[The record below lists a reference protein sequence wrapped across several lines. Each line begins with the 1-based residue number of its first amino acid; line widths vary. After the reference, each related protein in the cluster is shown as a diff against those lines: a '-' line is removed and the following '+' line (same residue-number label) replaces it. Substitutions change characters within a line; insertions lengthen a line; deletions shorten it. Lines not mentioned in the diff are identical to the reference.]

1 MSEENTDTTQK
12 IMDGQSWGDPSLG
25 GINEAFDR
33 AFPDGNVTSESL
45 DARSA
50 LGDADT
56 KQVDTSATESSQSDS
71 SATGDDKK
79 TIVEEKPLIEE
90 EFFPEADEKAAV
102 EEEKKPDGFDE
113 EAFDKETED
122 STKGMEA
129 KAGEKF
135 KALRA
140 ELKEAKQKTV
150 TPEVQKKLDELEMK
164 AQEAEGLRTR
174 LEEVSNQSAK
184 LKMEN
189 SPEYDEQVLR
199 PATAIFKKAD
209 ELAALYEGD
218 AAVLKAIV
226 KERDRKTQNELI
238 AEHLKDFSD
247 FDRNE
252 VYRMSQDF
260 NGLLYKREELLADAS
275 KKIEQFE
282 AARIQRE
289 EALLNEQ
296 RLAVQT
302 IQKDIWKKYKDVIP
316 GFVDENG
323 QETADF
329 KKLMGKSLSIDF
341 GRAKGRDQ
349 AFAAFA
355 GVVLPH
361 AVSQIAALKRQL
373 AEYEKAEGRSSS
385 AAPRPSDGINS
396 KAPSST
402 KEPATFME
410 RMEKM
415 VFS

>member
-12 IMDGQSWGDPSLG
+12 IMDGQSWADPSLG
-25 GINEAFDR
+25 GINDAFDR
-33 AFPDGNVTSESL
+33 AFPEGNVTSESL
-45 DARSA
+45 DAKSA
-50 LGDADT
+50 LGEADT
-56 KQVDTSATESSQSDS
+56 KPADTSATETPQSNSS
-71 SATGDDKK
+71 TPGDDKK
-79 TIVEEKPLIEE
+79 PVSEETPLIEE
-90 EFFPEADEKAAV
+90 EFFSDAEAKPLI
-102 EEEKKPDGFDE
+102 EEEKKADGFDE
-113 EAFDKETED
+113 EALHKETEAN
-122 STKGMEA
+122 TKGMEQP
-129 KAGEKF
+129 AGEKF
-135 KALRA
+135 KAPRA
-140 ELKEAKQKTV
+140 EPKEAKQKTV
-150 TPEVQKKLDELEMK
+150 TPEVQKKLEELELK

-252 VYRMSQDF
+252 VYRMIQDF

-361 AVSQIAALKRQL
+361 AVSQIADLKRQL
-373 AEYEKAEGRSSS
+373 AEYERAEGRSAS
-385 AAPRPSDGINS
+385 AAPRPSEGIS
-396 KAPSST
+396 GRAPSSS

-410 RMEKM
+410 RMEKAT
-415 VFS
+415 FA